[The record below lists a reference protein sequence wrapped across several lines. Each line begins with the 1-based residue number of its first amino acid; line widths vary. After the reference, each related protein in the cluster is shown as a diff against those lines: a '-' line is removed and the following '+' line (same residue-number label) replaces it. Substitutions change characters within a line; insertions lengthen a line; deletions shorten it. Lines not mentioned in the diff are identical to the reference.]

1 MKAVKQTPKGIYVE
15 SWDVESESVPGKMY
29 AVSMDRLGE
38 WSCSC
43 PRWTLNASRPTC
55 KHIRY
60 VWQYRVNTLPV
71 GTPKATKTRKPKAPK
86 PVSEFS
92 FIEI

>member
-1 MKAVKQTPKGIYVE
+1 MKATKQTPKGIYVE
-15 SWDVESESVPGKMY
+15 TWQVESETTPGKMY

-43 PRWTLNASRPTC
+43 PRWTLNATRPTC
-55 KHIRY
+55 KHILY
-60 VWQYRVNTLPV
+60 IWKYRLNTLPI
-71 GTPKATKTRKPKAPK
+71 GSEKAKPRKPKAKAPK
-86 PVSEFS
+86 SEFS